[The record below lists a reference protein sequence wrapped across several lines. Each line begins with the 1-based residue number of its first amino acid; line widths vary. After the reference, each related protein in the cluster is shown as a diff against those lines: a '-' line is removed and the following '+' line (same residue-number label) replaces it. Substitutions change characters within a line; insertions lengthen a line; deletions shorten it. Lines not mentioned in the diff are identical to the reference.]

1 VAWLNW
7 WLAPVA
13 IAVALAII
21 TAIYIRGRWRRA
33 PVALNAMKAVAGVYL
48 LCGFLSGIWVS
59 HLTMAGSGSAGSGS
73 KAESKI
79 DNGITP
85 SGPPT
90 SAPPLGIPPTPSGYT
105 GASVAGASVPALE
118 VGKAIA
124 ATYAAHSGDPSWTSA
139 EALAQRCDQGIL
151 HPDSLPCRG
160 AYMALHSSGSA
171 LDRGP
176 HDGAISLSEVAGFCD
191 NQVIDSGSALCLRA
205 YAAQNAAAK

>member
-13 IAVALAII
+13 VAAVLAVA

-33 PVALNAMKAVAGVYL
+33 PVALNAMKVVAGVYL
-48 LCGFLSGIWVS
+48 LCGFLSGIWVF
-59 HLTMAGSGSAGSGS
+59 HLTTARS
-73 KAESKI
+73 ESKI
-79 DNGITP
+79 ENGTMP
-85 SGPPT
+85 GPPP
-90 SAPPLGIPPTPSGYT
+90 SAQPIGTLPTPSGYT
-105 GASVAGASVPALE
+105 GASATGGSVPALE

-124 ATYAAHSGDPSWTSA
+124 ATYAAHSGDPSWTST
-139 EALAQRCDQGIL
+139 EALAKNCDQGML

-160 AYMALHSSGSA
+160 AYLALHSSGSE

-176 HDGAISLSEVAGFCD
+176 QDGAVSLSEVADFCD

-205 YAAQNAAAK
+205 YAAQKAAAK